1 VGPNGESEG
10 PRSFALG
17 RCFGSLVR
25 SSVGDGFSSSLG
37 DAVFRGGCNEG
48 VAFGMEKYKQ

>member
-10 PRSFALG
+10 SRSFALG

-25 SSVGDGFSSSLG
+25 SSVGDGFSSSLD
-37 DAVFRGGCNEG
+37 DALFRGGCNEG
-48 VAFGMEKYKQ
+48 VTFGMEKYKQ